1 VPTDDIAE
9 AQDSDSPKHAM
20 ADLIIRLR
28 RSTRSPPASA
38 PASGPAPI
46 PAEDDGFGEL
56 GRDDGFGDLLGGFE
70 PQVRRRLYQLRYFLF
85 WVRRLTHPQLQPHPQ
100 LQRPSQQQTQN
111 AAAVAVQQRP
121 GLALV
126 AQAARWQPQGQAV
139 SQQATPG
146 SDASN
151 LLAAGAQANLL
162 ACACAYTCVAGVAG
176 REVIHA
182 PVGSGS
188 WRR

>member
-1 VPTDDIAE
+1 MPTDDIAE

-38 PASGPAPI
+38 PAFASAPI

-56 GRDDGFGDLLGGFE
+56 GCDDGFGDLLGGFE
-70 PQVRRRLYQLRYFLF
+70 PQVRRRLYQVRYFPP

-100 LQRPSQQQTQN
+100 LQQPSQQQTQG
-111 AAAVAVQQRP
+111 AGAVAVQQRL
-121 GLALV
+121 GLAHV
-126 AQAARWQPQGQAV
+126 AQPARWQPQGQAV

-146 SDASN
+146 SNACN

-162 ACACAYTCVAGVAG
+162 RARVRTRVLQG
-176 REVIHA
+176 
-182 PVGSGS
+182 
-188 WRR
+188 